1 MVSRSHGH
9 AQHPATPPLE
19 PHSPAAI
26 TRFNAVSLA
35 SCRTIARG
43 PYFAPGFLISQLP
56 TPMLP
61 GSPDK
66 ILRPS
71 NNVFNSLWLISLRV
85 GHHHPIPHPR
95 DPAKPVLSPHLAVI
109 HSMNATKCCQPQA
122 PSLCCRACSKSF
134 RFCRKAEQGSPHPLL
149 DSLCYLSPGPVLSR
163 TSPER
168 LIGTEI

>member
-1 MVSRSHGH
+1 MPCPWR
-9 AQHPATPPLE
+9 PAGPLPE
-19 PHSPAAI
+19 
-26 TRFNAVSLA
+26 
-35 SCRTIARG
+35 
-43 PYFAPGFLISQLP
+43 APTLPLGFLISQLP

-85 GHHHPIPHPR
+85 GHHHPTPHPR

-109 HSMNATKCCQPQA
+109 HSMNATKCCPPPA

-134 RFCRKAEQGSPHPLL
+134 RFCCKAEQGSPTSTPGFSLL
-149 DSLCYLSPGPVLSR
+149 LSLTRPCPIQNLPR
-163 TSPER
+163 KTER
-168 LIGTEI
+168 YRNVER